1 MGGGLPYIHPGALPR
16 LQTLSLDL
24 PELAPSTLP
33 ASWGA
38 DPRVLPMLRTL
49 SVHAPLAGPL
59 PAAWAGGFKGLRQL
73 SVVNTAAPGYLP
85 APNSNQPAAAHKP
98 AAAPAPAAVPAGPR
112 GLPPEWALGFSG
124 LQSLQLSGLDLP
136 GSLPAAWVEG
146 GFPQL
151 AIL

>member
-59 PAAWAGGFKGLRQL
+59 PAAWAAGFQRLGSFVLVNATWQALVEVAGSGSDRAAGAAGAAAAEPAAGWLRLPPQWASGFKALQLLDLAGVGLR
-73 SVVNTAAPGYLP
+73 
-85 APNSNQPAAAHKP
+85 
-98 AAAPAPAAVPAGPR
+98 
-112 GLPPEWALGFSG
+112 
-124 LQSLQLSGLDLP
+124 
-136 GSLPAAWVEG
+136 GSIPAAWVEG
-146 GFPQL
+146 GFPSL
-151 AIL
+151 SAL